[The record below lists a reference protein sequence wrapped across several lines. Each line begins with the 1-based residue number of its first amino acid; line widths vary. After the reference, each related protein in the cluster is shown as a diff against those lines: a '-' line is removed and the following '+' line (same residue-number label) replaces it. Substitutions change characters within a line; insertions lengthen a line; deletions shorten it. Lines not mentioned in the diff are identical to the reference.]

1 MEELTLFGSIRVRVL
16 ETAEFERLV
25 EPLRPDVFKDILR
38 FRAYEALDESEKFV
52 LEPLFE
58 SFGEQWRLNL
68 AIYDEE
74 RLIGWSWGRQ
84 EAPDRFCMV
93 NSGLIGEYRG
103 KGIYTALL
111 PLILDRLREKGFQ
124 VVSSRH
130 TATNNAVLIPKLRA
144 GFVITGME
152 LSDTFGT
159 LVCLSYFFNPL
170 RRKAL
175 DFRSGQERLDA
186 ELAPLLDLHP
196 QGRV

>member
-1 MEELTLFGSIRVRVL
+1 MDEFPLFGSIRVRVL
-16 ETAEFERLV
+16 ETSDFERLI
-25 EPLRPDVFKDILR
+25 EPLRTDAFKDILR
-38 FRAYEALDESEKFV
+38 FSAYEALDKSEKTV

-68 AIYDEE
+68 AIYDED

-84 EAPDRFCMV
+84 EAPDRFYMV
-93 NSGLIGEYRG
+93 NSGLVEEYRG
-103 KGIYTALL
+103 RGIYTALL
-111 PLILDRLREKGFQ
+111 PVILDRVSEKGFQ
-124 VVSSRH
+124 VVCSRH

-186 ELAPLLDLHP
+186 ELEPLFNLRR
-196 QGRV
+196 QQ